1 MEGFLSF
8 NYNEIIAIKLSLK
21 VALCSILITLPFGIL
36 CGYVLA
42 RFSFRGKI
50 LLDSIVNL
58 PLILPP
64 VITGYLLLL
73 TFGKNGYIGKYLYD
87 LFNISFAFN
96 WKGAVLAS
104 AVVSFPL
111 MVRAIRVAIE
121 QVDPSYEKVAA
132 TLGAS
137 KIKVFFTIT
146 IPLAMNGII
155 AGTVTAFAR
164 SLGEFGA
171 TITFVSN
178 IPGKTN
184 TIPIEIYSLIQNPSS
199 DDASIIK
206 LVIISI
212 VIAFLSLIL
221 SELFVRK
228 TTASSKDR

>member
-1 MEGFLSF
+1 MDGFLSF
-8 NYNEIIAIKLSLK
+8 NYNEIVAIKLSLK
-21 VALCSILITLPFGIL
+21 VALCSILITVPFGIL
-36 CGYVLA
+36 FGYLLA

-50 LLDSIVNL
+50 FLDSLVNL

-73 TFGKNGYIGKYLYD
+73 IFGKNGYIGKYLYD

-121 QVDPSYEKVAA
+121 QVDLSYEKVAG

-137 KIKVFFTIT
+137 KLKVFFTIT

-206 LVIISI
+206 LVVISI

-221 SELFVRK
+221 SELFVRR
-228 TTASSKDR
+228 TVASSKDR

>member
-8 NYNEIIAIKLSLK
+8 NYNELTAIKLSLK

-137 KIKVFFTIT
+137 KLKVFVTIT

-199 DDASIIK
+199 DEASIIK
-206 LVIISI
+206 LVVIS
-212 VIAFLSLIL
+212 VAIAFLSLML
-221 SELFVRK
+221 SELFVRR
-228 TTASSKDR
+228 TTAYSKDR

>member
-1 MEGFLSF
+1 MEDFLSF
-8 NYNEIIAIKLSLK
+8 NYNELTAIKLSLK
-21 VALCSILITLPFGIL
+21 VALCSILVTLPFGVL
-36 CGYVLA
+36 CGYILA
-42 RFSFRGKI
+42 RFSFKGKI
-50 LLDSIVNL
+50 LLDSLVNL

-137 KIKVFFTIT
+137 KLKVFFTVI

-199 DDASIIK
+199 ADASIIK
-206 LVIISI
+206 LVTISI
-212 VIAFLSLIL
+212 IIAFLSLML

-228 TTASSKDR
+228 TTVSSKDR

>member
-1 MEGFLSF
+1 MEDFLSL
-8 NYNEIIAIKLSLK
+8 NYNEITAIKLSLK
-21 VALCSILITLPFGIL
+21 VALCSVLATLPFGIL

-121 QVDPSYEKVAA
+121 QVDPSYEKVAG

-137 KIKVFFTIT
+137 KLKVFFTIT

-199 DDASIIK
+199 ADASIIK
-206 LVIISI
+206 LVVISI

-221 SELFVRK
+221 SELFIRR
-228 TTASSKDR
+228 TIAGSKDR

>member
-1 MEGFLSF
+1 MEGFLGF
-8 NYNEIIAIKLSLK
+8 NYNELIAIKLSLK
-21 VALCSILITLPFGIL
+21 VALCSVFVTLPFGIL

-73 TFGKNGYIGKYLYD
+73 TFGKNGYIGKYLYN
-87 LFNISFAFN
+87 LFDISFAFN

-121 QVDPSYEKVAA
+121 QVDPSYEKVAG

-137 KIKVFFTIT
+137 KLKVFFTIT

-199 DDASIIK
+199 ADASIIK
-206 LVIISI
+206 LVVISI

-221 SELFVRK
+221 SELFIRR
-228 TTASSKDR
+228 TIAGSKDR

>member
-1 MEGFLSF
+1 MDGFLSF
-8 NYNEIIAIKLSLK
+8 NYNELTAIKLSLK
-21 VALCSILITLPFGIL
+21 IALCSIIVTLPFGIL
-36 CGYVLA
+36 CGYILA

-73 TFGKNGYIGKYLYD
+73 TFGKNGYIGKYLYN
-87 LFNISFAFN
+87 LFDISFAFN

-121 QVDPSYEKVAA
+121 QVDPSYEKVAG

-137 KIKVFFTIT
+137 KLKVFFTIT

-199 DDASIIK
+199 ADASIIK

-221 SELFVRK
+221 SEVFVRK
-228 TTASSKDR
+228 TIASSKDR